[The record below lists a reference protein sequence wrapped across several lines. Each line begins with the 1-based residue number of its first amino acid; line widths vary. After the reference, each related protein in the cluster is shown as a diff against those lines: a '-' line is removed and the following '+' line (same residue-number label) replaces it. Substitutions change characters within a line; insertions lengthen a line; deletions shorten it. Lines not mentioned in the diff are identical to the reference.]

1 RLEGADG
8 PSRAELTQAL
18 TALGLPPR
26 TLLLRREAGG
36 LAALAEV
43 EGIVAA
49 TDPRLGG
56 LPAQRIL
63 PLGFYAVPVRGE

>member
-1 RLEGADG
+1 
-8 PSRAELTQAL
+8 
-18 TALGLPPR
+18 
-26 TLLLRREAGG
+26 
-36 LAALAEV
+36 V